1 MSVYKDLKIGTTIRD
16 LRNKLGYPQ
25 KYIAEQLG
33 MPVTTY
39 SNYENNYR
47 EPKNDVLFRICQL
60 LGTSTKDLVV
70 ISILKIAKGC
80 IDESKL

>member
-1 MSVYKDLKIGTTIRD
+1 MSIYKDLKIGTTIRD

-25 KYIAEQLG
+25 KYMYKELG
-33 MPVTTY
+33 VSSATY
-39 SNYENNYR
+39 SGYENNYR